1 MKMKQ
6 SKNPYSG
13 PNAMKFTLS
22 VATSKEGLNLKFDTN
37 SLNNGED
44 IDHFLVTV
52 EGKYFLV

>member
-1 MKMKQ
+1 MKQ
-6 SKNPYSG
+6 SKKFYSC

>member
-6 SKNPYSG
+6 SKNFYSC

-22 VATSKEGLNLKFDTN
+22 VAISKEGLNLKFDTN
-37 SLNNGED
+37 LLNEGED
-44 IDHFLVTV
+44 IDHFLVTF

>member
-6 SKNPYSG
+6 SKNLYLG